1 MGLQKKMR
9 RMILVM
15 SIALS
20 LLLVSGGLA
29 EVRQVSAETNGRVT
43 QTDWKDDAGNLCA
56 GPEGYATVRYSYK
69 KDVTTETYF
78 DAEGNPFRVAGGYY
92 GRALT
97 RDGKNR
103 IIQEEFLDEN
113 GQRTL
118 NLKGYAMVSTVYY
131 GFGDVRSV
139 TYYGLNKKPVTVPSL
154 GYASVYAEYSNKTMT
169 SRTFR
174 DPKGNP
180 VDGADGYAVVK
191 QKVNKK
197 FQVIRIRYEHADG
210 TPAVGPDGWYRCV
223 KDRDDNGRIISI
235 KYYDT
240 NEQLTDRGTWYAW
253 EEREYPSENTV
264 KVTRYNLNGDKAADK
279 AGVVTTIREMKDDRI
294 LKESFLNAGGE
305 AAANGISV
313 YAVLY
318 TYDHEGRIESVSYE
332 DADGNPMLCSGG
344 YAGYRDTRDE
354 DGITVSRV
362 FLGTDG
368 LPTEIAGG
376 YSEIRY
382 IYDETKTL
390 QTTRCYDANGTLVQT
405 DEESGGE

>member
-1 MGLQKKMR
+1 MGLLKMR
-9 RMILVM
+9 RLILVT
-15 SIALS
+15 SIMIC
-20 LLLVSGGLA
+20 LLFAAGSLA
-29 EVRQVSAETNGRVT
+29 EVRQVSTEANGKVT

-56 GPEGYATVRYSYK
+56 GPEGYATVRYAYK
-69 KDVTTETYF
+69 KDVTTETYY
-78 DAEGNPFRVAGGYY
+78 DAEGNPFKVAGGYY
-92 GRALT
+92 GRAVT

-103 IIQEEFLDEN
+103 VIQEEFLDEK

-118 NLKGYAMVSTVYY
+118 NILGYAMVTTVYY
-131 GFGDVRSV
+131 GFGDVRTV

-174 DPKGNP
+174 DAKGNP
-180 VDGADGYAVVK
+180 VDGTEGYAVVK

-223 KDRDDNGRIISI
+223 KDRDDSGRITSI
-235 KYYDT
+235 KYYDVK
-240 NEQLTDRGTWYAW
+240 EQLTDRGTWYAW

-264 KVTRYNLNGDKAADK
+264 RVTYYDLNGSKAADK
-279 AGVVTTIREMKDDRI
+279 AGVVTTVREMKDDRI
-294 LKESFLNAGGE
+294 AKESFLNAEGG
-305 AAANGISV
+305 ATANGNGV

-318 TYDHEGRIESVSYE
+318 SYDHEGRIEAVSYQ
-332 DADGNPMLCSGG
+332 DAEGAAMLCSGG

-354 DGITVSRV
+354 DGATVSRV

-368 LPTEIAGG
+368 LPTETAGG
-376 YSEIRY
+376 YTEIRY
-382 IYDETKTL
+382 IYDATKTL
-390 QTTRCYDANGTLVQT
+390 TATRYFDTNGTLVQT
-405 DEESGGE
+405 DEESEGE